1 MTLPPRTRLAK
12 RKHEIKEVRK
22 ENQTT
27 TSKKHDKKCLENDA
41 NSTEV
46 TLLIRIKSMEEK
58 IDSLEQEKRAAEVVI
73 EDLKNIIKSKEAT
86 KVEGIAKEV
95 SKKEVGVQHDTTDIM
110 FCHECEYP
118 ADDMY
123 DLGGHMVEFHS
134 EGVVSNEINCHF
146 CDETFSTMDSVM
158 KHRKQAHK
166 DKVKQCI
173 FFVEGKCEYGDT
185 LCWFIHKIDRQIQE
199 ATELKCK
206 HCEKTF
212 KTRSTFM
219 KHRKSEHSESVPACK
234 NVLNGAC

>member
-1 MTLPPRTRLAK
+1 MTLPPRRRLAK

-95 SKKEVGVQHDTTDIM
+95 SKKEVGVQSDTNYIM
-110 FCHECEYP
+110 FCQECEYP

-123 DLGGHMVEFHS
+123 DLGGHMVEF
-134 EGVVSNEINCHF
+134 
-146 CDETFSTMDSVM
+146 
-158 KHRKQAHK
+158 
-166 DKVKQCI
+166 
-173 FFVEGKCEYGDT
+173 
-185 LCWFIHKIDRQIQE
+185 
-199 ATELKCK
+199 EL
-206 HCEKTF
+206 
-212 KTRSTFM
+212 
-219 KHRKSEHSESVPACK
+219 
-234 NVLNGAC
+234 